1 MKIGFDLSQ
10 TGSRRAGCGFYA
22 DTLMRH
28 LVAQYPNDQFCLYK
42 TFGDTYWDPDYRQRI
57 PTSAIDNCQYFAVAR
72 QRDDSF
78 RFWSNPQGVD
88 EAKIG
93 WPDVVHANN
102 FSSPRLRRARLIY
115 TVYDLSFIDLP
126 ECTTEENRHLC
137 FSGMFEASLWA
148 DIVVAISHY
157 SRQRFLDNFPHFPAE
172 RALVTHLGNRLAAA
186 GPETPVV
193 ALAAKQPFFLAVGT
207 LEPRKNL
214 RRLLA
219 AYRRYVT
226 ATLTPKPLV
235 LAGGEGWLEGDLK
248 TYIEA
253 LQIQPYIHVL
263 GYVSDAALRW
273 LYKHCWAFIY
283 PSLYEG
289 FGLPVLEAM
298 AAGAATI
305 TSNVTSLPEV
315 GGEAAYYVNPLDE
328 ASIAAALHWVEDD
341 YQRQAL
347 QERCRHQAQRFSW
360 ETTAKTVYQAYEQ
373 ALALPSRCQPAQIVS
388 RVREPAL

>member
-157 SRQRFLDNFPHFPAE
+157 SRQRFLDNFPH
-172 RALVTHLGNRLAAA
+172 
-186 GPETPVV
+186 
-193 ALAAKQPFFLAVGT
+193 
-207 LEPRKNL
+207 
-214 RRLLA
+214 
-219 AYRRYVT
+219 
-226 ATLTPKPLV
+226 
-235 LAGGEGWLEGDLK
+235 
-248 TYIEA
+248 
-253 LQIQPYIHVL
+253 
-263 GYVSDAALRW
+263 
-273 LYKHCWAFIY
+273 
-283 PSLYEG
+283 
-289 FGLPVLEAM
+289 
-298 AAGAATI
+298 
-305 TSNVTSLPEV
+305 
-315 GGEAAYYVNPLDE
+315 
-328 ASIAAALHWVEDD
+328 
-341 YQRQAL
+341 
-347 QERCRHQAQRFSW
+347 
-360 ETTAKTVYQAYEQ
+360 
-373 ALALPSRCQPAQIVS
+373 
-388 RVREPAL
+388 

>member
-1 MKIGFDLSQ
+1 
-10 TGSRRAGCGFYA
+10 
-22 DTLMRH
+22 
-28 LVAQYPNDQFCLYK
+28 
-42 TFGDTYWDPDYRQRI
+42 
-57 PTSAIDNCQYFAVAR
+57 
-72 QRDDSF
+72 
-78 RFWSNPQGVD
+78 
-88 EAKIG
+88 
-93 WPDVVHANN
+93 
-102 FSSPRLRRARLIY
+102 
-115 TVYDLSFIDLP
+115 
-126 ECTTEENRHLC
+126 
-137 FSGMFEASLWA
+137 
-148 DIVVAISHY
+148 
-157 SRQRFLDNFPHFPAE
+157 
-172 RALVTHLGNRLAAA
+172 
-186 GPETPVV
+186 
-193 ALAAKQPFFLAVGT
+193 
-207 LEPRKNL
+207 
-214 RRLLA
+214 LLA